1 MSWMMSQ
8 VPESSQSWVTPRGQP
23 SLASMTRAPTTNGS
37 LARGIHPIPHTGAST
52 TLAPLPSSPGGRD

>member
-8 VPESSQSWVTPRGQP
+8 APQSSQSWVTPRGQP

-37 LARGIHPIPHTGAST
+37 LAHGIHPIPHTGG
-52 TLAPLPSSPGGRD
+52 LNDPGAPPRFPGGRD